1 MAWPWMR
8 VLGAL
13 AVVAAVVL
21 GDALRPGRTMYER
34 DLQLV
39 VVPHTEAFVRS
50 VASGA
55 WPVWNRALGFGEP
68 LWAIPSAQVL
78 YPPHWLNLIVQPW
91 TYLAASAFLH
101 LVLGGAGV
109 YAFLRRGNAGPAAA
123 LCGGALWSASGP
135 LLSVLTCWN
144 HFSAFAWLPWVAVA
158 ADAAMER
165 PSLPRMLAWGAA
177 VAMTVLA
184 GSVDAAA
191 MARRDLRG
199 GDGRASVAFR
209 PSTAAARR
217 LRPGSG
223 GVLGRPQRRAVD
235 AGRGAGAAF
244 GAGGDVPKTSG

>member
-1 MAWPWMR
+1 MGCDSSTLGASIIRSPRGEMSDSRRIAWPWIR
-8 VLGAL
+8 AVGGL

-21 GDALRPGRTMYER
+21 GDALRPGRTLYER

-50 VASGA
+50 IAAGA

-78 YPPHWLNLIVQPW
+78 YPPHWINLIVQPW

-123 LCGGALWSASGP
+123 LGGGALWCASGP
-135 LLSVLTCWN
+135 LLSALSYWN

-165 PSLPRMLAWGAA
+165 PSMPRMLAWGAA
-177 VAMTVLA
+177 VAMTILA
-184 GSVDAAA
+184 GSADAAA
-191 MARRDLRG
+191 MA
-199 GDGRASVAFR
+199 VVIVVVVV
-209 PSTAAARR
+209 AARPWPPPFR
-217 LRPGSG
+217 CRGSPPAPWGRRCSRP
-223 GVLGRPQRRAVD
+223 P
-235 AGRGAGAAF
+235 
-244 GAGGDVPKTSG
+244 